1 MKYTHKAFVRWDDL
15 DAFGH
20 VNNAKYLTYAQE
32 ARFEWGYSQFAENKE
47 GSVLSLIHI

>member
-20 VNNAKYLTYAQE
+20 VNNAKYLTMPKRPALNGATHNLLRTKRAQ
-32 ARFEWGYSQFAENKE
+32 Y
-47 GSVLSLIHI
+47 

>member
-20 VNNAKYLTYAQE
+20 VNNAKYLPHTFQQGCDYFRGATC
-32 ARFEWGYSQFAENKE
+32 
-47 GSVLSLIHI
+47 L